1 MLFIVQK
8 ISNLS
13 SVCCVH
19 KDICGAGTANTIVCQ
34 NDGVCTLNADGDWA
48 CNCTQGWT
56 GPYCMLRICGHDP
69 SSSLICAH
77 EGTCVHSASTDTYS
91 CSCQPHW
98 TGADCSVMQCP
109 ESRIMC
115 YNQVEFNPKVC
126 TSTGC
131 DCLNDGYGADCRGV
145 RCGSE
150 TNRCYNGATCNDYHQ
165 GLCSS
170 CLPGFSGHDCSQSNN
185 KLVGISHRLVHL

>member
-1 MLFIVQK
+1 
-8 ISNLS
+8 
-13 SVCCVH
+13 
-19 KDICGAGTANTIVCQ
+19 
-34 NDGVCTLNADGDWA
+34 
-48 CNCTQGWT
+48 
-56 GPYCMLRICGHDP
+56 MLRICGHDP